1 LGQKPIDVIIGERLE
16 ALRTS
21 RGVTLDQLGSALGVT
36 GNEVA
41 AYESGAVR
49 IPPPHLIEICRFF
62 QVSLQTL
69 FPSLDRDHDPNVH

>member
-1 LGQKPIDVIIGERLE
+1 MGQKPIDVIVGERLE

-21 RGVTLDQLGSALGVT
+21 RGVTLDQLGSVLGIT

-41 AYESGAVR
+41 DHEAGAVR
-49 IPPPHLIEICRFF
+49 IPPHRLIEICRFF

-69 FPSLDRDHDPNVH
+69 FPSLDRDHDLNLH